1 MSDIAGG
8 RGGVPIGTRQTGDTP
23 EDDDPEPVVLP
34 DTAKPGDI
42 DTSGHMRHW
51 LPPVLVALIGAFM
64 SILDSSIVNVAIPTI
79 MNVFNA
85 ATSEVQWVSTIY
97 MLAQGVVV
105 PLSGW
110 LGDRFGFKRLYMVS
124 LVVFVVGSLL
134 CGVSWDLNSLI
145 VARVIQ
151 AAGGGM
157 IMPTMMSM
165 IFRIVPREKIGTG
178 MAIFGLALMVGPAI
192 GPTLGG
198 YIVQYVDWR
207 WIFTINLPIG
217 VIGVL
222 LAWMV
227 LPEFQSKHPGKLDI
241 GGAIT
246 AAIML
251 FSLLLALSKG
261 QEWGW
266 TDEKT
271 VLLFTVSFFSLAIFI
286 YSQLT
291 SSNPLL
297 DLRVFKYRSFML
309 SNILVIVTTIGL
321 FAGMFFIPLFLQS
334 IRGMGAM
341 ETGFLM
347 MPGALASGAMMAIVG
362 KLYDKVGPRPLVI
375 VGIIGLSVLTY
386 NFHNLNL
393 ETATGTIM
401 LWNLLRGAVMAFAN
415 MPAQT
420 ASLVDVPAELI
431 GRAASIS
438 NIIRSVSASFGI
450 AWLTSVLTSRQAF
463 HAAQLSWTVTA
474 SDPTVTSAIQSLGA
488 AYGGGAA
495 GQSGALAIINGLV
508 AQKSFVNGIDD
519 IFIVAAGISLIALIP
534 AFFLKRGT
542 GASVPGLG
550 RGFGRGPG
558 RMAVS
563 D

>member
-1 MSDIAGG
+1 VSDATRDAGNL
-8 RGGVPIGTRQTGDTP
+8 D
-23 EDDDPEPVVLP
+23 EDPEPVTPP
-34 DTAKPGDI
+34 DPSKAAEI
-42 DTSGHMRHW
+42 DNQGHMRHW

-85 ATSEVQWVSTIY
+85 ATSDVQWVATIY
-97 MLAQGVVV
+97 LLAQGVVV

-124 LVVFVVGSLL
+124 LVVFVGGSLL
-134 CGVSWDLNSLI
+134 CGISWDLNSLI

-151 AAGGGM
+151 AIGGGM

-165 IFRIVPREKIGTG
+165 VFRIVPREKIGTG

-198 YIVQYVDWR
+198 YIVEYVNWR

-217 VIGVL
+217 IIGVL

-227 LPEFQSKHPGKLDI
+227 LPEFQAKHPGKLDI

-246 AAIML
+246 AAVML

-261 QEWGW
+261 EDWGW
-266 TDEKT
+266 TDERT
-271 VLLFTVSFFSLAIFI
+271 VILLVISFFALVLFI
-286 YSQLT
+286 YTQLT
-291 SSNPLL
+291 SPNPLL
-297 DLRVFKYRSFML
+297 ELRVFKYRSFML
-309 SNILVIVTTIGL
+309 SNLLVIVTTIGL
-321 FAGMFFIPLFLQS
+321 YAGMFFIPLFLQS

-341 ETGFLM
+341 ETGMLM

-362 KLYDKVGPRPLVI
+362 RLYDKVGPKPLALI
-375 VGIIGLSVLTY
+375 GISGLAVLTY
-386 NFHNLNL
+386 AFHNLNL
-393 ETATGTIM
+393 VTATSTIV

-420 ASLVDVPAELI
+420 AALVDVPTELI
-431 GRAASIS
+431 GRASSIS
-438 NIIRSVSASFGI
+438 NIIRSVAGSFGI
-450 AWLTSVLTSRQAF
+450 AWLTSVLTTRQAF
-463 HAAQLSWTVTA
+463 HGARLAWSLTA
-474 SDPTVTSAIQSLGA
+474 SDPIVASTMAGTGA
-488 AYGGGAA
+488 ALGGGAA
-495 GQSGALAIINGLV
+495 GQTGVLSVLSGLV
-508 AQKSFVNGIDD
+508 AQQSFVGGIDD
-519 IFIVAAGISLIALIP
+519 VFIIAAGISLVALVP
-534 AFFLKRGT
+534 AFFLKRG
-542 GASVPGLG
+542 GAA
-550 RGFGRGPG
+550 GPA

-563 D
+563 E

>member
-1 MSDIAGG
+1 MSEVITADEA
-8 RGGVPIGTRQTGDTP
+8 V
-23 EDDDPEPVVLP
+23 DDPEPVVP
-34 DTAKPGDI
+34 AVPAKPGDV
-42 DTSGHMRHW
+42 DTTGHMRHW
-51 LPPVLVALIGAFM
+51 LAPVLVALIGAFM

-85 ATSEVQWVSTIY
+85 ATSEVQWISTIY

-110 LGDRFGFKRLYMVS
+110 LGDRFGFKRLYIVS
-124 LVVFVVGSLL
+124 LIVFVAGSLL

-165 IFRIVPREKIGTG
+165 VFRIVPREKIGTG

-198 YIVQYVDWR
+198 YIVEFVDWR

-217 VIGVL
+217 VIGVI

-227 LPEFQSKHPGKLDI
+227 LPEFQSKHPGKLDVV
-241 GGAIT
+241 GAIT
-246 AAIML
+246 AAILL
-251 FSLLLALSKG
+251 FSLLLGLSKG

-271 VLLFTVSFFSLAIFI
+271 VLLFAVSFFSLIFFV
-286 YSQLT
+286 YTQLT
-291 SSNPLL
+291 NPNPLL

-309 SNILVIVTTIGL
+309 SNLLVIVTTIGL

-347 MPGALASGAMMAIVG
+347 MPGALASGAMMAVVG
-362 KLYDKVGPRPLVI
+362 KLYDKVGPKPLAI
-375 VGIIGLSVLTY
+375 VGILGLALLTY
-386 NFHNLNL
+386 TFHNLNL

-401 LWNLLRGAVMAFAN
+401 LWTMLRGGVMAFAN

-420 ASLVDVPAELI
+420 ASLVDVPVELI
-431 GRAASIS
+431 GRASSIS
-438 NIIRSVSASFGI
+438 NIIRSVASSFGI
-450 AWLTSVLTSRQAF
+450 AWLTSVLTARQAF
-463 HAAQLSWTVTA
+463 HAAKLSWTVTA
-474 SDPTVTSAIQSLGA
+474 ADPVVTTTIQIIGA
-488 AYGGGAA
+488 AYGGGVA
-495 GQSGALAIINGLV
+495 GQTGALSVIRGLV
-508 AQKSFVNGIDD
+508 AQQAFVRGIDD
-519 IFIVAAGISLIALIP
+519 IFIVAAGISLVALIP
-534 AFFLKRGT
+534 AVFLKRGT
-542 GASVPGLG
+542 GIQ
-550 RGFGRGPG
+550 GPA
-558 RMAVS
+558 RMAAS
-563 D
+563 E